1 MKPELFNNRPLEEKF
16 LLVREYGEPLCPAPC
31 SVHEHIFY
39 YMLDSLVIEATIALK
54 GFEPVSVKALGV
66 NDPEMDGFLFW
77 VDLDEIDEFCRPGHN
92 HPF

>member
-1 MKPELFNNRPLEEKF
+1 
-16 LLVREYGEPLCPAPC
+16 
-31 SVHEHIFY
+31 
-39 YMLDSLVIEATIALK
+39 MLDSLVIEATIALK